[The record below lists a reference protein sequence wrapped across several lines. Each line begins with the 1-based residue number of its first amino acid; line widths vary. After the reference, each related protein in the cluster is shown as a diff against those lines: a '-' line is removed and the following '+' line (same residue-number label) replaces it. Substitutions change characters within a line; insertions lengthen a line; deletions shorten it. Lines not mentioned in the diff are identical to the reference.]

1 MRATQNAPLLFF
13 RVLSN
18 VKIMSKKYDSPSTS
32 VLDIIPEGILCESTK
47 GNFED
52 ITETNGEW

>member
-1 MRATQNAPLLFF
+1 MDKQRSVSSVFGISLAFTRIGPTFT
-13 RVLSN
+13 
-18 VKIMSKKYDSPSTS
+18 IPSTS